1 MRKCFGLLFLAGAGA
16 WAGPLT
22 FTMSGTF
29 NAGTSSTA
37 YFGPNETW
45 SVSLTIDSTPAVIS
59 DFAGQYTH
67 VAISNVVYLVNG
79 VETYT
84 GDDSMYFY
92 ATPFYNGGFDLCLD
106 SNCSFGLAGNGGVQ
120 MYTGTEAAPVFSP
133 GVFPMTIFDAYYFPV
148 GQGTPVESPQSNPTI
163 TIAPAGVPEPSSL
176 YLSML
181 GMAGLAVAVAR
192 RRWSRMA

>member
-1 MRKCFGLLFLAGAGA
+1 MLLLAGTLGL
-16 WAGPLT
+16 AGPLT

-29 NAGTSSTA
+29 NAGTSSTP

-45 SVSLTIDSTPAVIS
+45 SVLLTVNSTPTVIS
-59 DFAGQYTH
+59 DFTGQFTQ

-79 VETYT
+79 VQTYT
-84 GDDSMYFY
+84 GGDTMYFY

-133 GVFPMTIFDAYYFPV
+133 GVFPMTTFDAYYFPE
-148 GQGTPVESPQSNPTI
+148 GQGTPIDSAQTNPTV
-163 TIAPAGVPEPSSL
+163 TVAPAVPEPSSF

-181 GMAGLAVAVAR
+181 AMAALALVVAR
-192 RRWSRMA
+192 RR